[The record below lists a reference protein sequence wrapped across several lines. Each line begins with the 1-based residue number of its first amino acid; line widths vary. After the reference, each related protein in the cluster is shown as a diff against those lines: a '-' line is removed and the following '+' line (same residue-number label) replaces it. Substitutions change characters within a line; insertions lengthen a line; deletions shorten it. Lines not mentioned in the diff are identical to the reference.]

1 VRSPFVGRA
10 PLPGLPLMR
19 SLLVFVLFACSLVAW
34 GRPSQEANPALTA
47 VRGLSA
53 KGVSGAATATTG
65 PTKFTYSGQRLL
77 LNDFVKNLFDD
88 AETQQVVREALVQF
102 LNDYDK
108 EAATRGRAHDVA
120 GAAADSL
127 SLFVTIVSGK
137 EVPDEQVTKATGQ
150 LRKAL
155 DTADMRAATD
165 RQKQEASETL
175 LLQAGLAVVLAAGA
189 DDENQDSIVSA
200 VNEMTKALIGVEASK
215 ITFNADG
222 IRIPATAAA
231 APANPNPP
239 AAPAGLAPGF
249 AYAAP
254 ADFKK
259 SGVWYIK
266 STVEDRGAPAYTNC
280 LIRFPN
286 AIPAQGNMGDALRK
300 LWDTEVPAELKGR
313 YGPLVYRR
321 YTGQKL
327 LTQFIFGT
335 GKENGRRTDTVF
347 TIFLVDCGRFWQ
359 PVVMAQ
365 TYEDTSTFLAGESM
379 SATISF
385 NDSVRY
391 AEPFFASF
399 RCPGQERAS
408 LVDKAA
414 MVGDYHFGSGA
425 SASWINTYTGSSF
438 MTAVSYGGDLFLKAD
453 GTYSYR
459 YASASGVVGAQT
471 FGSENAKGRW
481 TVEGDLL
488 TLTPTSGT
496 VTSVRQ
502 YRVAGV
508 TQFADGNKSLV
519 LLDLK
524 DPPIP
529 YNVSDGSNIYT
540 TKKAD

>member
-10 PLPGLPLMR
+10 PRPGLTLMR
-19 SLLVFVLFACSLVAW
+19 PLLAFVLLASSLVAW
-34 GRPSQEANPALTA
+34 ARPAEEANPALTA
-47 VRGLSA
+47 VRALSA
-53 KGVSGAATATTG
+53 KGVSGAATAATG

-137 EVPDEQVTKATGQ
+137 EIPDEQVTKATGQ

-155 DTADMRAATD
+155 DTPEMRSATD

-175 LLQAGLAVVLAAGA
+175 LLQAGLAVVLATGA
-189 DDENQDSIVSA
+189 NDENQDSIVNA

-215 ITFNADG
+215 LSFNADG
-222 IRIPATAAA
+222 IRIPATAGA
-231 APANPNPP
+231 APAQPTAP
-239 AAPAGLAPGF
+239 AAAGLAPGF
-249 AYAAP
+249 VYAAP

-259 SGVWYIK
+259 NGAWYIK
-266 STVEDRGAPAYTNC
+266 STVENRSSAEYTNC

-300 LWDTEVPAELKGR
+300 LWETEVPAELKER

-327 LTQFIFGT
+327 LTQFIFGS

-347 TIFLVDCGRFWQ
+347 TIFLVDCGRYWQ

-365 TYEDTSTFLAGESM
+365 TYEDTGSFLAGESM
-379 SATISF
+379 SASFSF
-385 NDSVRY
+385 NDSVMY
-391 AEPFFASF
+391 AEPFLASF

-459 YASASGVVGAQT
+459 FASASGVVGAQT

-481 TVEGDLL
+481 SVEGDLL

-519 LLDLK
+519 LLELR

-529 YNVSDGSNIYT
+529 QKVSDGSNVYT

>member
-1 VRSPFVGRA
+1 MR
-10 PLPGLPLMR
+10 PLLA
-19 SLLVFVLFACSLVAW
+19 FVLLASSLVAW
-34 GRPSQEANPALTA
+34 ARPAEEANPALTA
-47 VRGLSA
+47 VRALSA
-53 KGVSGAATATTG
+53 KGVSGAATAATG

-137 EVPDEQVTKATGQ
+137 EIPDEQVTKATGQ

-155 DTADMRAATD
+155 DTPEMRSATD

-189 DDENQDSIVSA
+189 NDENQDSIVNA

-215 ITFNADG
+215 LAFNADG
-222 IRIPATAAA
+222 IRIPATAGA
-231 APANPNPP
+231 APAQPTAP
-239 AAPAGLAPGF
+239 AAAGLAPGF
-249 AYAAP
+249 AYTAP

-259 SGVWYIK
+259 NGAWYIK
-266 STVEDRGAPAYTNC
+266 STVENRSSAEYTNC

-300 LWDTEVPAELKGR
+300 LWETEVPAELKGR

-327 LTQFIFGT
+327 LTQFIFGS
-335 GKENGRRTDTVF
+335 GKESGRRTVTVF
-347 TIFLVDCGRFWQ
+347 TIFLVDCGRYWQ

-365 TYEDTSTFLAGESM
+365 TYEDTGDFLAGESM
-379 SATISF
+379 SASFSF
-385 NDSVRY
+385 NDSVMY
-391 AEPFFASF
+391 AEPFLASF

-459 YASASGVVGAQT
+459 FASASGVVGAQT

-481 TVEGDLL
+481 SVEGDLL

-519 LLDLK
+519 LLELR

-529 YNVSDGSNIYT
+529 QKVSDGSNVYT

>member
-1 VRSPFVGRA
+1 MR
-10 PLPGLPLMR
+10 PLLA
-19 SLLVFVLFACSLVAW
+19 FVLLASSFVAW
-34 GRPSQEANPALTA
+34 ARPAEEANPALAA
-47 VRGLSA
+47 VRALSA
-53 KGVSGAATATTG
+53 KGVSGAATAATG

-108 EAATRGRAHDVA
+108 KAATQGRAHDVA

-137 EVPDEQVTKATGQ
+137 EIPDEQVTKATGQ

-155 DTADMRAATD
+155 DTPEMRAATD

-189 DDENQDSIVSA
+189 NDENQDSIVNA

-215 ITFNADG
+215 LSFNADG
-222 IRIPATAAA
+222 IRIPATAVA
-231 APANPNPP
+231 APAQPT
-239 AAPAGLAPGF
+239 APATTGLAPGF
-249 AYAAP
+249 AYTAP

-259 SGVWYIK
+259 NGAWYIK
-266 STVEDRGAPAYTNC
+266 TTVENRSSAEYTNC

-300 LWDTEVPAELKGR
+300 LWETEVPAELKGR
-313 YGPLVYRR
+313 HGPLVYRR

-327 LTQFIFGT
+327 LTQFIFGS
-335 GKENGRRTDTVF
+335 GKENGRRTDTFF
-347 TIFLVDCGRFWQ
+347 TLFLIDCGRYWQ

-365 TYEDTSTFLAGESM
+365 TYEDTGDLLAGESM
-379 SATISF
+379 SASFSF
-385 NDSVRY
+385 NDSVMY
-391 AEPFFASF
+391 AEPFFATF

-459 YASASGVVGAQT
+459 FASASGVVGAQT

-481 TVEGDLL
+481 SVEGDLL

-519 LLDLK
+519 LLEPR

-529 YNVSDGSNIYT
+529 QKVSDGSNVYT